1 MQPDESGRVFRNHPS
16 VIASYLL
23 SAAIVMVV
31 LVFLSLREYAWDNK
45 FETIAIVA
53 LVMLAT
59 LGWAYFFW
67 KKTFYIFEDNEI
79 HVTRDAVFKVDK
91 HIQYTRLASVGVRR
105 DLVNRLFGTSTLT
118 FNVNSSMNSTSAEAT
133 LVLKKEMADRL
144 RDQLNSMIFEKEVT
158 VEQELTECQ
167 TLVHVSNADIVMH
180 AILGQPTWQ
189 ALFGLLM
196 LFYAVVMLFA
206 DSSGG
211 FITAVIL
218 FAVSEV
224 LPFVSVILKYY
235 NYRIYRVGD
244 TVTVESGLITTQRRS
259 FKVNK
264 INSVRIREPLL
275 ARLFHKAMLEAEVVG
290 MADQDNNNAPVLC
303 PLKGRKDVE
312 EVLGRLLPELVFES
326 SPERQPRRALIPM
339 LITDTIATAIIVGA
353 CLVLFFTA
361 ETYLVGESDVL
372 TFAVRATEVFA
383 AVALP
388 LLIYGR
394 SGMAQRH
401 RTFDT
406 GENSFMFVYG
416 GYDICTEFIN
426 YDKVQFTQVTSG
438 PLQRPFGLARCTV
451 NMMSSIGF
459 KEITSGLFEPEDLEK
474 VSDEVNARIADGR
487 YDYRRYL

>member
-1 MQPDESGRVFRNHPS
+1 MQQDESKRVFRNHPS
-16 VIASYLL
+16 VIVSYLL
-23 SAAIVMVV
+23 TAAIVMIV

-45 FETIAIVA
+45 FETIIIVA

-67 KKTFYIFEDNEI
+67 KRTFYVFEDSEI
-79 HVTRDAVFKVDK
+79 HVTRDAIYKMDK
-91 HIQYTRLASVGVRR
+91 HIQYTRLASVGVKR
-105 DLVNRLFGTSTLT
+105 DLVNRIFGTSTLI
-118 FNVNSSMNSTSAEAT
+118 FNVNSSMNAASAEAT
-133 LVLKKEMADRL
+133 LVLKKQMADRL
-144 RDQLNSMIFEKEVT
+144 RDQLNSMIFEKQVT
-158 VEQELTECQ
+158 VEQELVECQ
-167 TLVHVSNADIVMH
+167 TLVRVSNADIVLH

-206 DSSGG
+206 ESSGG
-211 FITAVIL
+211 FLTAIVL
-218 FAVSEV
+218 FGIGEV
-224 LPFVSVILKYY
+224 LPFISVILKYY

-244 TVTVESGLITTQRRS
+244 TVTVESGLITSQRRS

-290 MADQDNNNAPVLC
+290 MADEDNNNAPVLC

-312 EVLGRLLPELVFES
+312 DVLNRLLPELVFES
-326 SPERQPRRALIPM
+326 APERQPRRALVPM
-339 LITDTIATAIIVGA
+339 LI
-353 CLVLFFTA
+353 A
-361 ETYLVGESDVL
+361 ETYLVGESETL
-372 TFAVRATEVFA
+372 TLAVRATELFA
-383 AVALP
+383 AVVVP
-388 LLIYGR
+388 ILIFGR

-406 GENSFMFVYG
+406 GKDSFMFVYG

-426 YDKVQFTQVTSG
+426 YDKVQFTRVTSG
-438 PLQRPFGLARCTV
+438 PLQRPFGLAQCTV
-451 NMMSSIGF
+451 NMMSSVGF
-459 KEITSGLFEPEDLEK
+459 KEITSGLFEPDEER
-474 VSDEVNARIADGR
+474 VADEVNARIADGR

>member
-16 VIASYLL
+16 VIVSYLL

-67 KKTFYIFEDNEI
+67 KRTFYIFEDNEI

-133 LVLKKEMADRL
+133 LVLKKDIADRL

-218 FAVSEV
+218 FVLGEV
-224 LPFVSVILKYY
+224 LPFISVILKYY

-275 ARLFHKAMLEAEVVG
+275 ARLFRKAMLEAEVVG

-339 LITDTIATAIIVGA
+339 LITDAIATVFIVGV
-353 CLVLFFTA
+353 CLALFFTA
-361 ETYLVGESDVL
+361 ETYLVGESETL
-372 TFAVRATEVFA
+372 TLAVRATELFA
-383 AVALP
+383 AVVVP
-388 LLIYGR
+388 ILIFGR

-406 GENSFMFVYG
+406 GKDSFMFVYG

-426 YDKVQFTQVTSG
+426 YDKVQFTRVTSG
-438 PLQRPFGLARCTV
+438 PLQRPFGLAQCTV
-451 NMMSSIGF
+451 NMMSSVGF
-459 KEITSGLFEPEDLEK
+459 KEITSGLFEPDDLER
-474 VSDEVNARIADGR
+474 VADEVNARIADGR

>member
-1 MQPDESGRVFRNHPS
+1 MQPDENGRVFRNHPS

-23 SAAIVMVV
+23 SAAIVMAV

-67 KKTFYIFEDNEI
+67 KRTFYIFEDNEI

-118 FNVNSSMNSTSAEAT
+118 FNVNSSMNSTAAEAT
-133 LVLKKEMADRL
+133 LVLKKDAADRL

-218 FAVSEV
+218 LVVSEV
-224 LPFVSVILKYY
+224 LPFISVILKYY
-235 NYRIYRVGD
+235 NYRIYRVRD

-353 CLVLFFTA
+353 CLALFFTA

-416 GYDICTEFIN
+416 GYDICTEYIN

-438 PLQRPFGLARCTV
+438 PLQRPFGLAKCTV

-459 KEITSGLFEPEDLEK
+459 KEITSGLFEPEDLER